1 MILLAHI
8 MGIPVEEFLIP
19 WVSGG
24 LGATVVTLLAIIKTK
39 ALSH

>member
-8 MGIPVEEFLIP
+8 MGVPVEEVLVP

-24 LGATVVTLLAIIKTK
+24 LGAAVVAALAILKTK
-39 ALSH
+39 VLSH

>member
-24 LGATVVTLLAIIKTK
+24 LGATVVTLLAIVKTK